1 MDNTYYVRT
10 AQSYDNDGER
20 YTESYITTIAEGGVE
35 WIVNESTG
43 ELEFPIGNKSADVDD
58 VIACRVS
65 FAEAQEII
73 NK

>member
-43 ELEFPIGNKSADVDD
+43 ELEFPIGNS
-58 VIACRVS
+58 S
-65 FAEAQEII
+65 
-73 NK
+73 